1 MEDLIFLET
10 FQSKVKAIG
19 LKIEEELPQYR
30 ESISVKP
37 GKLTTIKY
45 SKLEDW
51 DVRGMISGRSRPLE
65 RLCNKIN
72 HMIRKGNA
80 EGIKRMLDK
89 IATGR
94 IKSLSKPR
102 YPNSIYLGRGHFR
115 WDDSAVTL
123 TNEELERIRVY
134 FKYN

>member
-51 DVRGMISGRSRPLE
+51 DVRCMISGRNSNPCVCL
-65 RLCNKIN
+65 
-72 HMIRKGNA
+72 IRDRRA
-80 EGIKRMLDK
+80 
-89 IATGR
+89 
-94 IKSLSKPR
+94 
-102 YPNSIYLGRGHFR
+102 H
-115 WDDSAVTL
+115 V
-123 TNEELERIRVY
+123 
-134 FKYN
+134 